1 MMWLNTIALDN
12 NDINVNNKNFLE
24 EIIILQDKQIFYL
37 KIYIYILFFWNIYTI
52 LYYQNKN

>member
-1 MMWLNTIALDN
+1 MWLNTIALDN